1 MSDGIVSLPWRH
13 RRDESLHFL
22 RGCCRRGHF
31 LGVEGPSLSLRLD
44 TARFAQIAE
53 EELAARAALLAVSI
67 VIDESPE
74 PWPLASVWQRQITLR
89 KKPIQALVDTEGAV
103 REIVRNL
110 IRWAVEQRMAIL
122 A

>member
-1 MSDGIVSLPWRH
+1 M
-13 RRDESLHFL
+13 
-22 RGCCRRGHF
+22 
-31 LGVEGPSLSLRLD
+31 EGLSLSLRLD

-53 EELAARAALLAVSI
+53 EELAAWAALLAVSI

-74 PWPLASVWQRQITLR
+74 PWPLASVGQREITLR
-89 KKPIQALVDTEGAV
+89 KKPIQALVDTEEAV